1 MTTSPAVPSNVASV
15 GSTVRDAL
23 WRALAAAGMFALLAS
38 LFFVAIG
45 RAPTT
50 VFVEITRAA
59 AGSGYA
65 LGESLVRAA
74 PIVLCA
80 LATLVPARLGL
91 VSVGA
96 DGQLYAG
103 AIAGTGVLLAWP
115 DATGPALLAAVLAGG
130 ALGGALWALG
140 PALLR
145 AFVPVHETISTLMLN
160 WVAALLVTWLV
171 HGAWR
176 NPASQ
181 GWPASIEFAV
191 AARLPTF
198 GDSRVHAGLVLA
210 GLCAL
215 VLHLVLTRT
224 RAGLVLDVLRDN
236 PRLESVTGC
245 AVAPRIVA
253 TMVIGGALAGLAGIV
268 ETSVVQGRLQSGL
281 ANGAGLAGFLVA
293 WLAGNRVPQTV
304 ALALLTGAVLA
315 AGDGLQMATD
325 VPSSATLVVQAAL
338 FVALL
343 AVGGWQAR
351 RVATRD
357 GRG

>member
-1 MTTSPAVPSNVASV
+1 MTTVA
-15 GSTVRDAL
+15 
-23 WRALAAAGMFALLAS
+23 ALAATPLRAAFVRAAAAIGVFAALAS
-38 LFFVAIG
+38 LFFVSIG
-45 RAPTT
+45 QPPATM
-50 VFVEITRAA
+50 FVEIARAA

-65 LGESLVRAA
+65 VGESLVRAT
-74 PIVLCA
+74 PIMLCA

-103 AIAGTGVLLAWP
+103 AIVGTGALLAWP
-115 DATGPALLAAVLAGG
+115 LAPGPVLLSAVLVGG
-130 ALGGALWALG
+130 AIGGALWALG

-160 WVAALLVTWLV
+160 WVAAMLVTWLV

-181 GWPASIEFAV
+181 GWPASIEFPDT
-191 AARLPTF
+191 ARLPVL
-198 GDSRVHAGLVLA
+198 GDSRVHAGLAL
-210 GLCAL
+210 AL
-215 VLHLVLTRT
+215 VLAVVLHAVLTRT
-224 RAGLVLDVLRDN
+224 RSGLVLDVLRDN
-236 PRLESVTGC
+236 PRLQAVTGC

-253 TMVIGGALAGLAGIV
+253 TMLVGGAFAGLAGIV
-268 ETSVVQGRLQSGL
+268 ETSVVQGRLQSDL

-304 ALALLTGAVLA
+304 ALALLVGAVLA
-315 AGDGLQMATD
+315 AGDGLQIATA
-325 VPSSATLVVQAAL
+325 VPSSATLVVQGL
-338 FVALL
+338 MFVALL
-343 AVGGWQAR
+343 AVGGASAR
-351 RVATRD
+351 WRGVGH